1 MLTKSDLMSY
11 AQCPR
16 KLWLEKNQPQS
27 AQRDVAAERRMREGV
42 QVGSLARLALGP
54 SVIWMAVG
62 DDKEAAAETAKKI
75 LNDRPD
81 TPAVEVPMCYK
92 GVYAR
97 ADALV
102 PADRGYILQETK
114 ASSYPLNKDKT
125 GPGKPDPHLV
135 LDTAIQAWVMA
146 NSGIPFSGAELN
158 LLDNR
163 WRYPGKGDYSGLFR
177 QLDITE
183 EVMDEINRVP
193 QLVEDAR
200 NVLASNTMPSAQ
212 TGKQCNSPHSCP
224 FHSHCVKL
232 DKPGPDH
239 PIELLP
245 DSAGKLLAKKL
256 KEKQGY
262 VSLLEPAP
270 AELTGK
276 AHDLYVRIQKAH
288 RTGRAILEKGCN
300 EAIDALPYPRY
311 YFDFEGID
319 LAVPRWEG
327 VRPYEQIPFQWSCHI
342 EDAPGQFRHAEFLDL
357 TGEDPSRG
365 CIKAMLDTI
374 DLTDNGPILVYF
386 VTYERG
392 RLQELAERHPEY
404 APQLEVLISRLV
416 DLLPLVKSHYYHP
429 DMRGSFSIKKVLPVI
444 APDLDYGELEGVQDG
459 IGAQLAYIEAAFEVA
474 PDSPKKAE
482 IERNS
487 LKYCRQDTW
496 AMVEVAWFL
505 AQNGRPTRPEDM

>member
-1 MLTKSDLMSY
+1 M
-11 AQCPR
+11 
-16 KLWLEKNQPQS
+16 
-27 AQRDVAAERRMREGV
+27 
-42 QVGSLARLALGP
+42 
-54 SVIWMAVG
+54 
-62 DDKEAAAETAKKI
+62 
-75 LNDRPD
+75 
-81 TPAVEVPMCYK
+81 
-92 GVYAR
+92 
-97 ADALV
+97 
-102 PADRGYILQETK
+102 
-114 ASSYPLNKDKT
+114 
-125 GPGKPDPHLV
+125 
-135 LDTAIQAWVMA
+135 
-146 NSGIPFSGAELN
+146 
-158 LLDNR
+158 
-163 WRYPGKGDYSGLFR
+163 
-177 QLDITE
+177 
-183 EVMDEINRVP
+183 
-193 QLVEDAR
+193 
-200 NVLASNTMPSAQ
+200 
-212 TGKQCNSPHSCP
+212 
-224 FHSHCVKL
+224 
-232 DKPGPDH
+232 
-239 PIELLP
+239 
-245 DSAGKLLAKKL
+245 
-256 KEKQGY
+256 
-262 VSLLEPAP
+262 
-270 AELTGK
+270 
-276 AHDLYVRIQKAH
+276 
-288 RTGRAILEKGCN
+288 LEKGCN
-300 EAIDALPYPRY
+300 EPIDALPYPRY